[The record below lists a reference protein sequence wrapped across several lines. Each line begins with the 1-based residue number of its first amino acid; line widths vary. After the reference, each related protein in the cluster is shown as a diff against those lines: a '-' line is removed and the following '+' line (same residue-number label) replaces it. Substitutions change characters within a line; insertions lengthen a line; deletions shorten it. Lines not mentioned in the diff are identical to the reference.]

1 MKKAIIYIFSGTDN
15 TFIAGKMVAKALL
28 EYDIQAEL
36 YRICTKNSSLYDNEI
51 DRSSYTYISD
61 EFGYVPNPNNYDIA
75 GFAYPIHGFNSPQF
89 FLRFVKHLPALSDD
103 KKGMRAFIFKTSGEP
118 FRPNNASSNTLCYF
132 LKKKGFNPGI
142 DMHML
147 MPYNIMFKY
156 PDAMAKQMYIHTRDV
171 MATKLAKD
179 VANENYT
186 KLSYNFFTI
195 VWSYMI
201 RLQWVGA
208 WINGPL
214 QKSINDTC
222 IGCGICAKVCPS
234 ANIKIVEALDKNKK
248 PLGHNKPKFGA
259 KCTMCMAC
267 TMKCPK
273 GAIKPGFLTP
283 WKVWPSW
290 DFERLLSDE
299 NIPSNHTD
307 SEDAKY
313 FKLFRNYYSKN
324 I

>member
-15 TFIAGKMVAKALL
+15 TFIAGEMVSKALL
-28 EYDIQAEL
+28 GYDIQAEL
-36 YRICTKNSSLYDNEI
+36 YRICTQNSYMYDKNL
-51 DRSSYTYISD
+51 DRSDFTFISD

-89 FLRFVKHLPALSDD
+89 FLRFVKHLPSLCDE

-132 LKKKGFNPGI
+132 LRKKGFNPGI

-156 PDAMAKQMYIHTRDV
+156 PDAMAKQMYLHTKDT

-179 VANENYT
+179 ISEENY
-186 KLSYNFFTI
+186 KQLRFNIFTI
-195 VWSYMI
+195 LWSYLI

-208 WINGPL
+208 WVNGPL
-214 QKSINDTC
+214 QKSKSDLC
-222 IGCGICAKVCPS
+222 VGCNICVNSCPS
-234 ANIKIVEALDKNKK
+234 ANIKIVD
-248 PLGHNKPKFGA
+248 GKPKFGA

-273 GAIKPGFLTP
+273 SAINPGFLTP
-283 WKVWPSW
+283 WKVWPMW
-290 DFERLLSDE
+290 DFDKIVNDK
-299 NIPSNHTD
+299 NIPINYTNN
-307 SEDAKY
+307 EDTRY
-313 FKLFRNYYSKN
+313 FKLFRKYYDRTN
-324 I
+324 WR

>member
-15 TFIAGKMVAKALL
+15 TYIASEMVANALL
-28 EYDIQAEL
+28 EVNIQAEL
-36 YRICTKNSSLYDNEI
+36 YRICTKDSDLYDKEL
-51 DRSSYTYISD
+51 DRSNFAYISD

-89 FLRFVKHLPALSDD
+89 FLRFVKHLPALTDS

-156 PDAMAKQMYIHTRDV
+156 PDAMAKQMYLHTKDV
-171 MATKLAKD
+171 MAKKLASD
-179 VANENYT
+179 IACENY
-186 KLSYNFFTI
+186 KVLKYNVFTI
-195 VWSYMI
+195 LWSYFI

-214 QKSINDTC
+214 HKVKSDTC
-222 IGCGICAKVCPS
+222 IGCKICVNACPA
-234 ANIKIVEALDKNKK
+234 ANIKIDNI
-248 PLGHNKPKFGA
+248 PKFGT

-273 GAIKPGFLTP
+273 GAINPGFLTP
-283 WKVWPSW
+283 WKVWPRW
-290 DFERLLSDE
+290 DFNKILNDK
-299 NIPSNHTD
+299 NIPINYTD
-307 SEDAKY
+307 NENAKY
-313 FKLFRNYYSKN
+313 FKFFRKYYSKN
-324 I
+324 N